1 MQVQVILFANLHEN
15 RFQNVELSDRP
26 DAKDLIHH
34 LRIPI
39 EEVSVQSVN
48 GRQATFDQQL
58 KSGDLIHIIP
68 PIGGGRSNRR

>member
-1 MQVQVILFANLHEN
+1 MQVQVKLFVNLRKN
-15 RFQNVELSDRP
+15 RVQNVELSDRP
-26 DAKDLIHH
+26 DAKGLIHH

-48 GRQATFDQQL
+48 GRLATSGQQL

-68 PIGGGRSNRR
+68 PIGGG